1 MSTGKTRENKK
12 QQFYSSVGCRVRLQ
26 LLFLFFI
33 FYFYKFSFGSY
44 PTYPKLILLM
54 SINKLSY
61 KKMKKLL
68 TFFYNFKKNNK
79 CFKDI

>member
-1 MSTGKTRENKK
+1 
-12 QQFYSSVGCRVRLQ
+12 
-26 LLFLFFI
+26 
-33 FYFYKFSFGSY
+33 
-44 PTYPKLILLM
+44 M